1 MQKITVTKIVT
12 KTKDKCVPSIE
23 ELEKLTGYRT
33 YAGAGRVLGVSR
45 AAVQRWF
52 TAGMS
57 EKNYN
62 KYFGSGDEK
71 N

>member
-1 MQKITVTKIVT
+1 MQKITVTKTVV
-12 KTKDKCVPSIE
+12 KTKDKCVPSLE
-23 ELEKLTGYRT
+23 ELEALTGYRT
-33 YAGAGRVLGVSR
+33 YAGAARVLGISR

-52 TAGMS
+52 TLGMS

-62 KYFGSGDEK
+62 KYFGSNND